1 VENVVQK
8 GSLSPDS
15 LLAEIRKKIAEAAR
29 P

>member
-1 VENVVQK
+1 VQK